1 MKMKMRFVLIL
12 GGLVLLGLNL
22 AMASSLLP
30 GMAIGKPGLGGGGP
44 FQPGPSCTGDFGM
57 GTGVCNIV
65 EEPTNGEVQDFNL
78 GSPNIFLGT
87 VDIIDPDGVTLSD
100 SLTFY
105 LNTTDSNVHLLF
117 QSDGFAQSGG
127 TVHVS
132 EDAAGNWIWLP
143 GTTPNNQYMGVSPTD
158 VVPEPTSLA
167 LLGTGLVGIAG
178 ILRKRSK

>member
-1 MKMKMRFVLIL
+1 MKMKMRFVFIL

-30 GMAIGKPGLGGGGP
+30 GMSTAQPGFGTGGP
-44 FQPGPSCTGDFGM
+44 FQPGPSCTGNFAA
-57 GTGVCNIV
+57 GTGICNIV
-65 EEPTNGEVQDFNL
+65 EEPTNGEVQDLNL
-78 GSPNIFLGT
+78 GSPNVVVGI
-87 VDIIDPDGVTLSD
+87 VDIVDPNGVTLSD

-105 LNTTDSNVHLLF
+105 LNADGNVHLLF

-127 TVHVS
+127 SVTVS
-132 EDAAGNWIWLP
+132 EDATGNWIWLP
-143 GTTPNNQYMGVSPTD
+143 GNNQYRGVSPTD

>member
-1 MKMKMRFVLIL
+1 MKMKMRFVLIV

-30 GMAIGKPGLGGGGP
+30 GMSTAQPGFGTGGP
-44 FQPGPSCTGDFGM
+44 FQPGPSCTGNFAA
-57 GTGVCNIV
+57 GTGICNIV

-78 GSPNIFLGT
+78 GSPNVQTGI
-87 VDIIDPDGVTLSD
+87 VDIVDPDGVTLSD
-100 SLTFY
+100 SLDFY
-105 LNTTDSNVHLLF
+105 LNTFDGNVHLLF

-132 EDAAGNWIWLP
+132 EDAAGNWVWLP
-143 GTTPNNQYMGVSPTD
+143 GNNVYMGVSPTD

>member
-1 MKMKMRFVLIL
+1 MKMKMRFVFIL

-22 AMASSLLP
+22 AMASAMMP
-30 GMAIGKPGLGGGGP
+30 GMSTAKPGSGVGGP
-44 FQPGPSCTGDFGM
+44 SGRQATSCLGDFGA
-57 GTGVCNIV
+57 GTGVCNIS

-78 GSPNIFLGT
+78 GSPNVQTGI
-87 VDIIDPDGVTLSD
+87 VDIVDPDGVTLSD
-100 SLTFY
+100 SLDFY
-105 LNTTDSNVHLLF
+105 LNTFDGNVHLLF

-132 EDAAGNWIWLP
+132 EDAAGNWVWLP
-143 GTTPNNQYMGVSPTD
+143 GNNQYRGVSPTD

>member
-1 MKMKMRFVLIL
+1 MKMKMRFVLIV

-100 SLTFY
+100 SLDFY
-105 LNTTDSNVHLLF
+105 LNADGNVHLLF

-132 EDAAGNWIWLP
+132 EDAAGNWTWLP
-143 GTTPNNQYMGVSPTD
+143 GNNQYFGVSPSE
-158 VVPEPTSLA
+158 VPEPTSLA

>member
-30 GMAIGKPGLGGGGP
+30 GMSTAQPGFGTGGP
-44 FQPGPSCTGDFGM
+44 FQPGPSCTGNFAA
-57 GTGVCNIV
+57 GTGICNIV

-78 GSPNIFLGT
+78 GSPNVVIGI
-87 VDIIDPDGVTLSD
+87 VDIVDPNGVTLSD

-105 LNTTDSNVHLLF
+105 LNADGNVHLLF

-127 TVHVS
+127 TVTVS
-132 EDAAGNWIWLP
+132 EDAAGNWVWLP
-143 GTTPNNQYMGVSPTD
+143 GNNQYRGVSPTD